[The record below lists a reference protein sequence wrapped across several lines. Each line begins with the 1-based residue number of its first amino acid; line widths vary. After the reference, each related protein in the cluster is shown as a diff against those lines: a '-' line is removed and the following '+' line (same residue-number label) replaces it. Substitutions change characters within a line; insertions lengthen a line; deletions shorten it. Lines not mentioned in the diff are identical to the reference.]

1 MRAIGQVEKLLAGKG
16 RKGRKGNTSIVGF
29 VEFATPDAALTPAQL
44 VFAFFASF
52 ADKSRRSAAREI
64 AAAAG
69 SIDRMSTA
77 VDGSSGF
84 QPIRERP

>member
-1 MRAIGQVEKLLAGKG
+1 MRAIGQAERLLVRKG

-29 VEFATPDAALTPAQL
+29 VEFATPNAALTPAQL

-52 ADKSRRSAAREI
+52 ADTNRRSVACEI

-69 SIDRMSTA
+69 PIDRVSTA